1 MIEDT
6 IAAISTPIGSAGIG
20 IVRLSG
26 KKAVMIAESIF
37 RGKKRKLTE
46 APAFSISYG
55 HIINRNEEVI
65 DEVLVSIMR
74 APKSFTAEDV
84 VEINC
89 HGGVVAVRKVMEIVL
104 KEGARLAE
112 PGEFSKRAF
121 LNGRIDLAQAES
133 IIDLINA
140 KTEKSLQVAVGQL
153 AGTLSENIR
162 FMRSQLLELIAHIE
176 AGIDFPE
183 DNIEEIT
190 VTKIRKKLGEVLGDI
205 RKLIETADTGK
216 ILREGIKT
224 VIIGKPNVGKSSLL
238 NALLREKRAI
248 VTDVPG
254 TTRDIIE
261 EVVSIRGIP
270 LKLVDTAGIRET
282 EDYVEKMGVE
292 RSKEM
297 FIGADLVLFMT
308 DASTGLTEEDREII
322 KLMKNKNS
330 LVIINKTDLKKQSDF
345 LEIDFS
351 EIKGFVGPKDIVEM
365 SLVTGEGLEALEEKI
380 EQLVYAGRVFV
391 QDDVMITNIRH
402 KNSLE
407 LVQHSLEEAVNTINA
422 DMPVDCVAID
432 LKAAWEA
439 LGEITGETVSEDILD
454 QIFSQFCIGK

>member
-1 MIEDT
+1 MIDDT

-26 KKAVMIAESIF
+26 KRAVTIAESIF
-37 RGKKRKLTE
+37 RGKKKKLAE
-46 APAFSISYG
+46 APAFSITYG
-55 HIINRNEEVI
+55 HIINMNEEVI
-65 DEVLVSIMR
+65 DEVLVSVMR

-89 HGGVVAVRKVMEIVL
+89 HGGVVAVRKVMEMVL
-104 KEGARLAE
+104 KGGARLAE

-153 AGTLSENIR
+153 TGTLSDKIR
-162 FMRSQLLELIAHIE
+162 YMRRQLLELIAHIE

-183 DNIEEIT
+183 DDIEEIT
-190 VTKIRKKLGEVLGDI
+190 VTIIKKRLFEVLGDI
-205 RKLIETADTGK
+205 RMLLETADTGK
-216 ILREGIKT
+216 IFREGIKT
-224 VIIGKPNVGKSSLL
+224 VITGKPNVGKSSLL

-270 LKLVDTAGIRET
+270 LKLVDTAGIRDT
-282 EDYVEKMGVE
+282 EDFVEKIGVE

-330 LVIINKTDLKKQSDF
+330 LVIINKTDLKKQT
-345 LEIDFS
+345 DFS
-351 EIKGFVGPKDIVEM
+351 EIKGLVGEKDTVEM
-365 SLVTGEGLEALEEKI
+365 SLLTGEGLEVLEEKI

-402 KNSLE
+402 KNSLA
-407 LVQHSLEEAVNTINA
+407 LVQKSLEEAVNTINA
-422 DMPVDCVAID
+422 EMPVDCVAID
-432 LKAAWEA
+432 LKAAWET
-439 LGEITGETVSEDILD
+439 LGEITGETVSEDLID

>member
-1 MIEDT
+1 MIDDT

-26 KKAVMIAESIF
+26 KRAVTIAESIF
-37 RGKKRKLTE
+37 RGKKKKLAE
-46 APAFSISYG
+46 APAFSITYG
-55 HIINRNEEVI
+55 HIINMNEEVI
-65 DEVLVSIMR
+65 DEVLVSVMR

-89 HGGVVAVRKVMEIVL
+89 HGGVVAVRKVMEMVL
-104 KEGARLAE
+104 KGGARLAE

-153 AGTLSENIR
+153 TGTLSDKIR
-162 FMRSQLLELIAHIE
+162 YMRRQLLELIAHIE

-183 DNIEEIT
+183 DDIEEIT
-190 VTKIRKKLGEVLGDI
+190 VTIIKKRLFEVLGDI
-205 RKLIETADTGK
+205 RMLLETADTGK
-216 ILREGIKT
+216 IFREGIKT

-270 LKLVDTAGIRET
+270 LKLVDTAGIRDT
-282 EDYVEKMGVE
+282 EDFVEKIGVE

-330 LVIINKTDLKKQSDF
+330 LVIINKTDLKKQT
-345 LEIDFS
+345 DFS
-351 EIKGFVGPKDIVEM
+351 EIKGLVGEKDTVEM
-365 SLVTGEGLEALEEKI
+365 SLLTGEGLEVLEEKI

-402 KNSLE
+402 KNSLA
-407 LVQHSLEEAVNTINA
+407 LVQKSLEEAVNTINA
-422 DMPVDCVAID
+422 EMPVDCVAID
-432 LKAAWEA
+432 LKAAWET
-439 LGEITGETVSEDILD
+439 LGEITGETVSEDLID

>member
-1 MIEDT
+1 MIDDT

-26 KKAVMIAESIF
+26 KRAVMIAESIF
-37 RGKKRKLTE
+37 RGKKKKLAE
-46 APAFSISYG
+46 APAFSITYG
-55 HIINRNEEVI
+55 HIINKNEEVI
-65 DEVLVSIMR
+65 DEVLVSVMR

-89 HGGVVAVRKVMEIVL
+89 HGGVVAVRKVMEMVL
-104 KEGARLAE
+104 KGGARLAE

-153 AGTLSENIR
+153 TGTLSDKIR
-162 FMRSQLLELIAHIE
+162 YMRRQLLELIAQIE

-183 DNIEEIT
+183 DDIEEIT
-190 VTKIRKKLGEVLGDI
+190 VTIIKKRLFEVLGDI
-205 RKLIETADTGK
+205 RMLLETADTGK
-216 ILREGIKT
+216 IFREGIKT

-270 LKLVDTAGIRET
+270 LKLVDTAGIRDT
-282 EDYVEKMGVE
+282 EDFIEKIGVE

-330 LVIINKTDLKKQSDF
+330 LVIINKTDLKKQT
-345 LEIDFS
+345 DFS
-351 EIKGFVGPKDIVEM
+351 EIKGLVGEKDTVEM
-365 SLVTGEGLEALEEKI
+365 SLLTGEGLEVLEEKI

-391 QDDVMITNIRH
+391 QDEVMITNIRH
-402 KNSLE
+402 KNSLA
-407 LVQHSLEEAVNTINA
+407 LVQKSLEEAVNTINA
-422 DMPVDCVAID
+422 EMPVDCVAID
-432 LKAAWEA
+432 LKAAWET
-439 LGEITGETVSEDILD
+439 LGEITGETVSEDLID

>member
-1 MIEDT
+1 VIDDT

-26 KKAVMIAESIF
+26 KRAVTIAESIF
-37 RGKKRKLTE
+37 RGKKKKLAE
-46 APAFSISYG
+46 APAFSITYG
-55 HIINRNEEVI
+55 HIINMNEEVI
-65 DEVLVSIMR
+65 DEVLVSVMR

-89 HGGVVAVRKVMEIVL
+89 HGGVVAVRKVMEMVL
-104 KEGARLAE
+104 KGGARLAE

-153 AGTLSENIR
+153 TGTLSDKIR
-162 FMRSQLLELIAHIE
+162 YMRRQLLELIAHIE

-183 DNIEEIT
+183 DDIEEIT
-190 VTKIRKKLGEVLGDI
+190 VTIIKKRLFEVLGDI
-205 RKLIETADTGK
+205 RMLLETADTGK
-216 ILREGIKT
+216 IFRE
-224 VIIGKPNVGKSSLL
+224 GKPNVGKSSLL

-270 LKLVDTAGIRET
+270 LKLVDTAGIRDT
-282 EDYVEKMGVE
+282 EDFVEKIGVE

-330 LVIINKTDLKKQSDF
+330 LVIINKTDLKKQT
-345 LEIDFS
+345 DFS
-351 EIKGFVGPKDIVEM
+351 EIKGLVGEKDTVEM
-365 SLVTGEGLEALEEKI
+365 SLLTGEGLEVLEEKI

-402 KNSLE
+402 KNSLA
-407 LVQHSLEEAVNTINA
+407 LVQKSLEEAVNTINA
-422 DMPVDCVAID
+422 EMPVDCVAID
-432 LKAAWEA
+432 LKAAWET
-439 LGEITGETVSEDILD
+439 LGEITGETVSEDLID

>member
-1 MIEDT
+1 VIEDT

-26 KKAVMIAESIF
+26 KHAVMIAESIF
-37 RGKKRKLTE
+37 RGKKKKLTE

-55 HIINRNEEVI
+55 HIINRNEEIV
-65 DEVLVSIMR
+65 DEVLVSVMR

-89 HGGVVAVRKVMEIVL
+89 HGGVVAVRKVMEMVL

-153 AGTLSENIR
+153 TGTLSENIR
-162 FMRSQLLELIAHIE
+162 SMRRQLLELIAHIE

-183 DNIEEIT
+183 DDIEEIT
-190 VTKIRKKLGEVLGDI
+190 VTIIRKKLEELLGDI

-216 ILREGIKT
+216 IFREGIKT

-238 NALLREKRAI
+238 NALLQEKRAI

-282 EDYVEKMGVE
+282 EDFIEKIGVE

-322 KLMKNKNS
+322 KLIKKKNS

-345 LEIDFS
+345 S
-351 EIKGFVGPKDIVEM
+351 EIERLVGQKDTVEM
-365 SLVTGEGLEALEEKI
+365 SLLTGEGLEALEEKI

-407 LVQHSLEEAVNTINA
+407 LVQQSLEEAVNTINA

-439 LGEITGETVSEDILD
+439 LGEITGETVSEDLID

>member
-1 MIEDT
+1 VIDDT

-26 KKAVMIAESIF
+26 KRAVTIAESIF
-37 RGKKRKLTE
+37 RGKKKKLAE
-46 APAFSISYG
+46 APAFSITYG
-55 HIINRNEEVI
+55 HIINMNEEVI
-65 DEVLVSIMR
+65 DEVLVSVMR

-89 HGGVVAVRKVMEIVL
+89 HGGVVAVRKVMEMVL
-104 KEGARLAE
+104 KGGARLAE

-153 AGTLSENIR
+153 TGTLSDKIR
-162 FMRSQLLELIAHIE
+162 YMRRQLLELIAHIE

-183 DNIEEIT
+183 DDIEEIT
-190 VTKIRKKLGEVLGDI
+190 VTIIKKRLFEVLGDI
-205 RKLIETADTGK
+205 RMLLETADTGK
-216 ILREGIKT
+216 IFREGIKT

-270 LKLVDTAGIRET
+270 LKLVDTAGIRDT
-282 EDYVEKMGVE
+282 EDFVEKIGVE

-330 LVIINKTDLKKQSDF
+330 LVIINKTDLKKQT
-345 LEIDFS
+345 DFS
-351 EIKGFVGPKDIVEM
+351 EIKGLVGEKDTVEM
-365 SLVTGEGLEALEEKI
+365 SLLTGEGLEVLEEKI

-402 KNSLE
+402 KNSLA
-407 LVQHSLEEAVNTINA
+407 LVQKSLEEAVNTINA
-422 DMPVDCVAID
+422 EMPVDCVAID
-432 LKAAWEA
+432 LKAAWET
-439 LGEITGETVSEDILD
+439 LGEITGETVSEDLID